1 MCVVEMKCHGIIL
14 FRSFLPWMDR
24 FHLFFFIFIL
34 GYNHKVFCTVLFY
47 SFHHIIAISFATH
60 CECVCL

>member
-1 MCVVEMKCHGIIL
+1 MSWDYII
-14 FRSFLPWMDR
+14 S
-24 FHLFFFIFIL
+24 FIFAMDGPLSFVFFLFSFL